1 LIDDFAHHPTAIK
14 TTLKGLRDKY
24 KSSRIIALIEMRSNT
39 MKSGLHDDLLNEAT
53 EEADMVYWKSDN
65 DNQLKLLKANA
76 PAKTK
81 IISSVEETVE
91 DVVDL
96 LKPNDLIVTMSNG
109 SFDGLSA
116 SLFKALNND

>member
-1 LIDDFAHHPTAIK
+1 M
-14 TTLKGLRDKY
+14 RDKY

-39 MKSGLHDDLLNEAT
+39 MKSGLHDDLLTEAT
-53 EEADMVYWKSDN
+53 EEANTVYWKSDN
-65 DNQLKLLKANA
+65 DSQLRLLKANA

-109 SFDGLSA
+109 NFDGLSA
-116 SLFKALNND
+116 SLFQALNND